1 ALRAA
6 RAHQARAPGVV
17 PRARAPGAGRR
28 AEPERSGHVRGAHR
42 RQLRRQFRCRA
53 AAHAREYAW
62 RTHRSGAAPHVA
74 RGGRRMSLSQLVP
87 MSIKG
92 LMLDPVSN
100 SPIVVLKDDEEKFF
114 LPIWVGIFEANAI
127 ALQLENVTTPRPMTH
142 DLLKNMIAELD
153 GRVTRVVIN
162 DLRDSTFFAQ
172 IRVITGQRTLELDA
186 RPSDA
191 IALAL
196 RVEAP
201 IFVAQTVL
209 EQAQTITPESADDE
223 EKVKKWFEQLGPDEL
238 GKYKM

>member
-1 ALRAA
+1 M
-6 RAHQARAPGVV
+6 
-17 PRARAPGAGRR
+17 
-28 AEPERSGHVRGAHR
+28 
-42 RQLRRQFRCRA
+42 
-53 AAHAREYAW
+53 
-62 RTHRSGAAPHVA
+62 T
-74 RGGRRMSLSQLVP
+74 QLVP

-100 SPIVVLKDDEEKFF
+100 SPIVVLKDQEEKFF

-142 DLLKNMIAELD
+142 DLLRNMISELD
-153 GRVTRVVIN
+153 ARVIRVVIN

-172 IRVITGQRTLELDA
+172 IKLITGERTLELDA

-196 RVEAP
+196 RTEAP
-201 IFVAQTVL
+201 IFVEQAVL
-209 EQAQTITPESADDE
+209 DQAQTITPDSGEEGDD
-223 EKVKKWFEQLGPDEL
+223 KVKKLFEQLDSEDL

>member
-1 ALRAA
+1 MTDEL
-6 RAHQARAPGVV
+6 
-17 PRARAPGAGRR
+17 
-28 AEPERSGHVRGAHR
+28 
-42 RQLRRQFRCRA
+42 
-53 AAHAREYAW
+53 
-62 RTHRSGAAPHVA
+62 VA
-74 RGGRRMSLSQLVP
+74 

-127 ALQLENVTTPRPMTH
+127 ALQLESITTPRPMTH
-142 DLLKNMIAELD
+142 DLLRNMIGEL
-153 GRVTRVVIN
+153 GARVVRVVIN

-172 IRVITGQRTLELDA
+172 IGLIAGGRNFDVDA

-196 RVEAP
+196 RTEAP
-201 IFVAQTVL
+201 IFVAQSVL
-209 EQAQTITPESADDE
+209 EQAQTITPGEAGDGGEESED
-223 EKVKKWFEQLGPDEL
+223 KMKKWFENLSPDEM

>member
-1 ALRAA
+1 MNELIA
-6 RAHQARAPGVV
+6 
-17 PRARAPGAGRR
+17 
-28 AEPERSGHVRGAHR
+28 
-42 RQLRRQFRCRA
+42 
-53 AAHAREYAW
+53 
-62 RTHRSGAAPHVA
+62 
-74 RGGRRMSLSQLVP
+74 

-127 ALQLENVTTPRPMTH
+127 ALQLENITTPRPMTH
-142 DLLKNMIAELD
+142 DLLRNMIAELNA
-153 GRVTRVVIN
+153 RVLRIVIN

-172 IRVITGQRTLELDA
+172 IRLAIGAGPERTLEVDA

-196 RVEAP
+196 RTEAP
-201 IFVAQTVL
+201 IFVAQSVL
-209 EQAQTITPESADDE
+209 DQAQTITPDEDSE
-223 EKVKKWFEQLGPDEL
+223 EKSKKWFESLSPEDL

>member
-1 ALRAA
+1 
-6 RAHQARAPGVV
+6 
-17 PRARAPGAGRR
+17 
-28 AEPERSGHVRGAHR
+28 
-42 RQLRRQFRCRA
+42 
-53 AAHAREYAW
+53 
-62 RTHRSGAAPHVA
+62 
-74 RGGRRMSLSQLVP
+74 

-127 ALQLENVTTPRPMTH
+127 ALQLENVSTPRPMTH
-142 DLLKNMIAELD
+142 DLLKNMIAELN
-153 GRVTRVVIN
+153 GHVSRVVIN

-172 IRVITGQRTLELDA
+172 IRVITGSGTETRTLELDA

-196 RVEAP
+196 RTEAP
-201 IFVAQTVL
+201 IFVAQEVL
-209 EQAQTITPESADDE
+209 DQAQTITPEAAEAAGDPE
-223 EKVKKWFEQLGPDEL
+223 EKAKKWFEELGPDDL

>member
-1 ALRAA
+1 MTELI
-6 RAHQARAPGVV
+6 
-17 PRARAPGAGRR
+17 
-28 AEPERSGHVRGAHR
+28 
-42 RQLRRQFRCRA
+42 
-53 AAHAREYAW
+53 
-62 RTHRSGAAPHVA
+62 
-74 RGGRRMSLSQLVP
+74 P

-100 SPIVVLKDDEEKFF
+100 SPIVVLKDEAEKFF

-142 DLLKNMIAELD
+142 DLLRNMIAELD
-153 GRVTRVVIN
+153 AHVTRVVIN

-172 IRVITGQRTLELDA
+172 IRVITGGRTLELDA

-196 RVEAP
+196 RTAAP

-209 EQAQTITPESADDE
+209 DQAQTISPDAEDGD
-223 EKVKKWFEQLGPDEL
+223 EKVKKLFEQLDSEDL

>member
-1 ALRAA
+1 MN
-6 RAHQARAPGVV
+6 
-17 PRARAPGAGRR
+17 
-28 AEPERSGHVRGAHR
+28 
-42 RQLRRQFRCRA
+42 
-53 AAHAREYAW
+53 
-62 RTHRSGAAPHVA
+62 
-74 RGGRRMSLSQLVP
+74 MSELVP

-100 SPIVVLKDDEEKFF
+100 SPIVVLKDDDEKFF

-142 DLLKNMIAELD
+142 DLLRNMIAELD
-153 GRVTRVVIN
+153 AHVTRVVIN

-172 IRVITGQRTLELDA
+172 IRLNVGSKTLEVDA

-196 RVEAP
+196 RTEAP
-201 IFVAQTVL
+201 IFVAQSVL
-209 EQAQTITPESADDE
+209 EQAQTISPEGEDQDE
-223 EKVKKWFEQLGPDEL
+223 KMKKWFENLGPEDL